1 MSAAPLKTPSW
12 AVPLFNDTLTTL
24 TATIALLVLV
34 SILISIGLKVIAM
47 GSLNSTTKISE
58 EYRDD

>member
-1 MSAAPLKTPSW
+1 MSAAPPKTPSW
-12 AVPLFNDTLTTL
+12 AAPLFNTL

-34 SILISIGLKVIAM
+34 NILISIGLKVIAM